1 MHVQGRDCLLS
12 TKSNHSSTVC
22 AVSFLLRSWQMHR
35 FDELTFRSAD
45 HVVEILLEEADCLAA
60 PRWVVGFE
68 VILGAYSPP
77 SMAAMSSLSLVS

>member
-45 HVVEILLEEADCLAA
+45 HVVEILLEEADCFAVELDTHV
-60 PRWVVGFE
+60 PGGRGSRE
-68 VILGAYSPP
+68 VD
-77 SMAAMSSLSLVS
+77 